1 MKFSGFLPAIL
12 FQLAFIG
19 CLEPAAEEEKASPV
33 STETVTLTPIT
44 YEDWTSRIGEFKGQ
58 ILVVDFWAT
67 WCAPCVERFPHMV
80 ELYKRYKDRGVQF
93 ASMCLDDRSESEAV
107 EAARLFLQK
116 NNAVF
121 FNYLMDE
128 NILEAFEKLDLLGIP
143 AVFIYDQAGEMRYR
157 LTGDDPR
164 DQFTEEDV
172 EAAIEEL
179 LRQS

>member
-1 MKFSGFLPAIL
+1 MKSAGVL
-12 FQLAFIG
+12 LAVLLLLALTG
-19 CLEPAAEEEKASPV
+19 CSQTAVEKETPPV
-33 STETVTLTPIT
+33 GTEAVTLTPIT
-44 YEDWTSRIGEFKGQ
+44 YEDWTRRIGEFEGQ

-67 WCAPCVERFPHMV
+67 WCAPCLERFPHMV
-80 ELYKRYKDRGVQF
+80 ELYERYGDRGVQF
-93 ASMCLDDRSESEAV
+93 ASMCLDDRSESEAI

-116 NNAVF
+116 NNALF
-121 FNYLMDE
+121 PNYLMDE
-128 NILEAFEKLDLLGIP
+128 NIMEAFEKLDLLGIP

-164 DQFTEEDV
+164 NQFTEEDV